1 MDELSFGSLCL
12 VAMATLAL
20 ALALMVVMGAHRRG
34 GEKGA
39 TTGAKNL
46 PPGPWN
52 LPVTG
57 SLHHLLGASPPPHRA
72 LLRLSRRHGPLMLVR
87 LGEVP
92 TVIVSGSDAAMEGW
106 VLKAHDP
113 AFADRARSTT
123 VDAVSFGGKGIIF
136 APYGEHWRQA
146 RRVCLA
152 ELLSARQV
160 RRLESIRQEEV
171 SRLVGSI
178 AGSSNAA
185 AVDMTRALAAL
196 TNDVI
201 ARAVFGGKCARQEEY
216 LRELGV
222 LTALVAGFS
231 MADLFPSS
239 RVVRWLSRRTE
250 RRLRRSHA
258 QMARIVGSIIEERKE
273 KKASDDGVGAK
284 DEDDDLLGVLLRLQ
298 EEDSLTSP
306 LTAEVI
312 GALVI
317 DIFGAAT
324 DTTAST
330 LEWVM
335 VELMRNPRAMEKAQQ
350 EVRNTLGHEKGKLIG
365 TDIKQGNCRVMGY
378 DIPQATPVLINTFA
392 VARDAKYWDNAE
404 EFKPERFEN
413 SGADIRTSTAHLG
426 FVPFGAGCRQCPG
439 ALFATTT
446 LELILANLLYHF
458 DWALPDGVSPE
469 SLDMSELQLLN
480 LAPGVGAGVEL
491 WSCLNPAPQL

>member
-1 MDELSFGSLCL
+1 MDELSIENHSPISMDELSFGSLCL

-46 PPGPWN
+46 PPGPWT
-52 LPVTG
+52 LPDTG
-57 SLHHLLGASPPPHRA
+57 RLHHLLGASPPPHRA

-317 DIFGAAT
+317 V
-324 DTTAST
+324 SNCLYT
-330 LEWVM
+330 LYM
-335 VELMRNPRAMEKAQQ
+335 
-350 EVRNTLGHEKGKLIG
+350 
-365 TDIKQGNCRVMGY
+365 
-378 DIPQATPVLINTFA
+378 
-392 VARDAKYWDNAE
+392 
-404 EFKPERFEN
+404 
-413 SGADIRTSTAHLG
+413 
-426 FVPFGAGCRQCPG
+426 
-439 ALFATTT
+439 
-446 LELILANLLYHF
+446 LLR
-458 DWALPDGVSPE
+458 L
-469 SLDMSELQLLN
+469 
-480 LAPGVGAGVEL
+480 
-491 WSCLNPAPQL
+491 

>member
-1 MDELSFGSLCL
+1 MDELSIQNHSPISMDELSFGSLCL

-52 LPVTG
+52 LPVIG
-57 SLHHLLGASPPPHRA
+57 SLHHLFFASPPHRA

-92 TVIVSGSDAAMEGW
+92 TVIVSGSDAAME
-106 VLKAHDP
+106 VLKARDP

-152 ELLSARQV
+152 ELLSARQID
-160 RRLESIRQEEV
+160 RLEHIR
-171 SRLVGSI
+171 R
-178 AGSSNAA
+178 
-185 AVDMTRALAAL
+185 
-196 TNDVI
+196 
-201 ARAVFGGKCARQEEY
+201 EEY

-222 LTALVAGFS
+222 LTTLVAGFS

-258 QMARIVGSIIEERKE
+258 EMARIVGSIMEERKE
-273 KKASDDGVGAK
+273 KKASDAGVGAK
-284 DEDDDLLGVLLRLQ
+284 GEDDDLLGVLLRLQ
-298 EEDSLTSP
+298 EEDGLTSP

-312 GALVI
+312 AALVTI
-317 DIFGAAT
+317 DKAEN
-324 DTTAST
+324 
-330 LEWVM
+330 EWIM
-335 VELMRNPRAMEKAQQ
+335 VELMRNPRAMDKAQQ

-365 TDIKQGNCRVMGY
+365 TDISELHYLCMVIK
-378 DIPQATPVLINTFA
+378 
-392 VARDAKYWDNAE
+392 E
-404 EFKPERFEN
+404 
-413 SGADIRTSTAHLG
+413 
-426 FVPFGAGCRQCPG
+426 
-439 ALFATTT
+439 T
-446 LELILANLLYHF
+446 LRLHPASALIL
-458 DWALPDGVSPE
+458 
-469 SLDMSELQLLN
+469 
-480 LAPGVGAGVEL
+480 
-491 WSCLNPAPQL
+491 

>member
-1 MDELSFGSLCL
+1 MDWLSFGSLCM

-20 ALALMVVMGAHRRG
+20 ALALMVMGAHRRG

-52 LPVTG
+52 LPVIG
-57 SLHHLLGASPPPHRA
+57 SLHHLLGASPPHRA

-92 TVIVSGSDAAMEGW
+92 TVIVSGSDAAME
-106 VLKAHDP
+106 VLKARDP

-123 VDAVSFGGKGIIF
+123 VDAVSFGGKGVIF
-136 APYGEHWRQA
+136 APYGEHWRHA

-171 SRLVGSI
+171 SRLVDSII

-216 LRELGV
+216 RRELGV
-222 LTALVAGFS
+222 LTTLVAGYS
-231 MADLFPSS
+231 MVDLFPSS

-258 QMARIVGSIIEERKE
+258 EMARIVGSIIEERKE
-273 KKASDDGVGAK
+273 KKGSDAGVGAK

-298 EEDSLTSP
+298 EEDGLTSP

-312 GALVI
+312 AALV
-317 DIFGAAT
+317 T
-324 DTTAST
+324 VSNCLYT
-330 LEWVM
+330 LYM
-335 VELMRNPRAMEKAQQ
+335 FLR
-350 EVRNTLGHEKGKLIG
+350 L
-365 TDIKQGNCRVMGY
+365 
-378 DIPQATPVLINTFA
+378 
-392 VARDAKYWDNAE
+392 
-404 EFKPERFEN
+404 
-413 SGADIRTSTAHLG
+413 
-426 FVPFGAGCRQCPG
+426 
-439 ALFATTT
+439 
-446 LELILANLLYHF
+446 
-458 DWALPDGVSPE
+458 
-469 SLDMSELQLLN
+469 
-480 LAPGVGAGVEL
+480 
-491 WSCLNPAPQL
+491 